1 MTTTDG
7 PACGGEDDVWGEL
20 AMLKEHIRR
29 LEDRNNKSHGN
40 NIEEEVNDVLLSSLL
55 YAFL

>member
-1 MTTTDG
+1 MDQHVEVKMM
-7 PACGGEDDVWGEL
+7 CVGEL

-29 LEDRNNKSHGN
+29 LEDRNNKGHGN
-40 NIEEEVNDVLLSSLL
+40 NIEEEVNEVLLSSLL